1 MARIVLVLLMALCGP
16 AWAAAPPEDSIA
28 QRVAACS
35 SCHGEQ
41 GRASRDGYYPRIAG
55 KPAGYLYRQLL
66 NFRDGVRHNQ
76 VMQQMLEYLPD
87 AYLKEIA
94 GYFAAQHP
102 QYAAVPV
109 PVPVPDADAKLLAR
123 GKTLALEGDR
133 APELP
138 ACTACHGEA
147 LTGVKPD
154 LPGLVGLPR
163 DYLAAQLGAWRTGTR
178 QMREPDCMAQVVKKL
193 SADDVAA
200 ITAWLSIQPVD
211 PAAVPDEAPKQ
222 ERPLR
227 CGAAP

>member
-1 MARIVLVLLMALCGP
+1 MSRTILLLLAALCGQ
-16 AWAAAPPEDSIA
+16 AYAAAPPEDSVA

-87 AYLKEIA
+87 DYLKQIA
-94 GYFAAQHP
+94 GYFSAQHP
-102 QYAAVPV
+102 QYATAPA
-109 PVPVPDADAKLLAR
+109 ADAGAAVLAH
-123 GKTLALEGDR
+123 GKTLALDGDPAR
-133 APELP
+133 ELP
-138 ACTACHGEA
+138 ACAACHGER
-147 LTGVKPD
+147 LMGVKPD

-163 DYLAAQLGAWRTGTR
+163 DYLAAELGAWRTATR
-178 QMREPDCMAQVVKKL
+178 RMREPDCMARIVEKL
-193 SADDVAA
+193 SPDDVAA
-200 ITAWLSIQPVD
+200 VTAWLSVQPVD
-211 PAAVPDEAPKQ
+211 PAAIPDEAPKQ